1 MNFPIQENTEEKI
14 FSDLF
19 LYLSNFYHSKDPSG
33 LMTVWIIKRV
43 VCYAH
48 TQRGIT
54 IITDI
59 TVTKAF
65 EISMRHMQGLHL
77 TDTEGLI
84 SG

>member
-1 MNFPIQENTEEKI
+1 MNFPIQENTEEKF

-48 TQRGIT
+48 TQS
-54 IITDI
+54 ITDI
-59 TVTKAF
+59 TVTKAS

-77 TDTEGLI
+77 TDTERLI